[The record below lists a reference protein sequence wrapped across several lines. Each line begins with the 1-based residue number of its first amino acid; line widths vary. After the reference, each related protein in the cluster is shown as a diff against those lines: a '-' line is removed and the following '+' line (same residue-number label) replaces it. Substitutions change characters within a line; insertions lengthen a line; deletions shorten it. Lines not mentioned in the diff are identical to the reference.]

1 MTTRYSKAAAMQT
14 LRDWSAKVDKHG
26 FFVNFNFGENY
37 GAASIDRGM
46 IDAANDLADRLAAIP
61 GKVLRKDFKDIVV
74 SSRDENMT
82 LPVNVHHFTNRN
94 GCDQITSK
102 GVKSAYAYG
111 KFNFHTDVVFSLFPD
126 LDW

>member
-1 MTTRYSKAAAMQT
+1 MTTRYSKAAAIKT

-26 FFVNFNFGENY
+26 FFVNFSFSKEY
-37 GAASIDRGM
+37 GATSIDRGM
-46 IDAANDLADRLAAIP
+46 IDAANELADRIATIP

-74 SSRDENMT
+74 SSRDENTT
-82 LPVNVHHFTNRN
+82 LPVNAYHFTKLS
-94 GCDQITSK
+94 GCDQIISK

-111 KFNFHTDVVFSLFPD
+111 KFNFYTDVVFSLFPD